1 MDWKK
6 FLLGMLTIPIM
17 LEIYAQQP
25 IVGYPTVISNQI
37 NISNPNS
44 YAVYEMDIYNPTNY
58 TYYYYVSP
66 LSSQWLFIVGE
77 NNTMVSGYLYSNQLK
92 NIKIYMRPLGFVN
105 QIPEIVLY
113 LYNVNVTSERYSY
126 VIQFTPILY
135 YNQPTTTNLTTT
147 LLLPLSI
154 NFELSSST
162 VTQNSF
168 IYLIGII
175 NNPNNYSQNLIIN
188 ITSDINFS
196 ALYNETLNPGVNIYQ
211 IPIFISSN
219 VSIGDHQLIIYA
231 DNNTYYLNFTVFQ
244 LNITP
249 IIKITKEGL
258 KYIINITNPHNYPIN
273 YTYYLQ
279 NYYGIFSTFYPNQ
292 YYINNINGSEY
303 AVYDIFLLPGQ
314 FYIIYEDF
322 NYLLLAEIIIAVLI
336 ILFVIF
342 YVFLRDNVVIS
353 KEILKIDLDKE
364 TIDITINI
372 KNKSIFP
379 LNQVKLVDRVNG
391 PIKIK
396 EYKIVEPSSVYKVDN
411 NYNLNWKFDNI
422 RRNEEI
428 VVSYTLEVK
437 DLKEYKNIEL
447 PRAEL
452 RYRYLIW
459 DRVKYSNGLI
469 IRITK

>member
-1 MDWKK
+1 M
-6 FLLGMLTIPIM
+6 F
-17 LEIYAQQP
+17 
-25 IVGYPTVISNQI
+25 
-37 NISNPNS
+37 
-44 YAVYEMDIYNPTNY
+44 
-58 TYYYYVSP
+58 
-66 LSSQWLFIVGE
+66 
-77 NNTMVSGYLYSNQLK
+77 
-92 NIKIYMRPLGFVN
+92 
-105 QIPEIVLY
+105 
-113 LYNVNVTSERYSY
+113 
-126 VIQFTPILY
+126 
-135 YNQPTTTNLTTT
+135 
-147 LLLPLSI
+147 SI
-154 NFELSSST
+154 
-162 VTQNSF
+162 
-168 IYLIGII
+168 
-175 NNPNNYSQNLIIN
+175 
-188 ITSDINFS
+188 
-196 ALYNETLNPGVNIYQ
+196 
-211 IPIFISSN
+211 
-219 VSIGDHQLIIYA
+219 
-231 DNNTYYLNFTVFQ
+231 
-244 LNITP
+244 
-249 IIKITKEGL
+249 
-258 KYIINITNPHNYPIN
+258 
-273 YTYYLQ
+273 
-279 NYYGIFSTFYPNQ
+279 FYPNQ

-314 FYIIYEDF
+314 SYIIYEDF

-342 YVFLRDNVVIS
+342 YVLFRDNVVIS

-379 LNQVKLVDRVNG
+379 LNQVKLIDRVNG

-396 EYKIVEPSSVYKVDN
+396 EYKIVEPSSIYKVDN